1 MRESTCNNLRQH
13 AFQALVTILLES
25 GSLDL
30 LQQNM
35 EIVRAALDAD
45 EFEKLLDAF
54 WTQFTVYLS
63 AF

>member
-1 MRESTCNNLRQH
+1 MRKGNLHQH
-13 AFQALVTILLES
+13 AFEALVTILLES

-30 LQQNM
+30 LQRNM
-35 EIVRAALDAD
+35 EIVRAIFDAD

-54 WTQFTVYLS
+54 WTQFTAYLS